1 LLILAILSVLV
12 GGNFSNFVGFGVLVL
27 AIWSVLVCLF
37 YLQYIENQ
45 SFAIKKTCS
54 YKIFCK
60 DILTKADFRRKMTL
74 LLPKN
79 GTIGRK
85 RENSPFRE

>member
-1 LLILAILSVLV
+1 MLILAILSVLV

-60 DILTKADFRRKMTL
+60 DILTK
-74 LLPKN
+74 
-79 GTIGRK
+79 K
-85 RENSPFRE
+85 RILDEK